1 VPEARGT
8 RTDRDS
14 DFKPGAQSVAID
26 DQHFPERLAQI
37 VRTILHGQ
45 ASHVS
50 VVPQYNNMC
59 YTLSMSGADLRDARR
74 EREWTQAELADRLG
88 VTQAYV
94 CLLERNR
101 RAVPRRLAQKLASVL
116 KLSPNTLPMSA
127 GRTSL
132 KPDEA
137 ASALGAVGYPGFA
150 YLRNRRS
157 LNPADLL
164 LRVLRA
170 GDVDARVV
178 EALPWVLLKYP
189 DLDWTSLLREAKAD
203 DLQNRLGFLV
213 SVARQLAELRGETGT
228 AKRLAE
234 REQTLEGSRL
244 QGEGAFRESLT
255 DAERRWLRENRPP
268 HAAFWNMLSTVN
280 APELANAF

>member
-1 VPEARGT
+1 
-8 RTDRDS
+8 
-14 DFKPGAQSVAID
+14 
-26 DQHFPERLAQI
+26 
-37 VRTILHGQ
+37 
-45 ASHVS
+45 
-50 VVPQYNNMC
+50 
-59 YTLSMSGADLRDARR
+59 MSGADLRDARR

-116 KLSPNTLPMSA
+116 SA
-127 GRTSL
+127 GRASL
-132 KPDEA
+132 KPEEA
-137 ASALGAVGYPGFA
+137 TAALGAVGYPGFA
-150 YLRNRRS
+150 YLRNRRP

-164 LRVLRA
+164 LRALRA

-189 DLDWTSLLREAKAD
+189 DLDWVWLLREAKVD

-234 REQTLEGSRL
+234 QEQTLEGSRL
-244 QGEGAFRESLT
+244 QREGAFRESLT
-255 DAERRWLRENRPP
+255 EAERRWLRENRPAQAT
-268 HAAFWNMLSTVN
+268 HWNMLCTVN
-280 APELANAF
+280 ASELANGL

>member
-1 VPEARGT
+1 
-8 RTDRDS
+8 
-14 DFKPGAQSVAID
+14 
-26 DQHFPERLAQI
+26 
-37 VRTILHGQ
+37 
-45 ASHVS
+45 
-50 VVPQYNNMC
+50 MC
-59 YTLSMSGADLRDARR
+59 YNLSMSGDDLREARC

-88 VTQAYV
+88 VSQAYV

-116 KLSPNTLPMSA
+116 KLSPSTLPMSA
-127 GRTSL
+127 GRASL
-132 KPDEA
+132 RPEEA
-137 ASALGAVGYPGFA
+137 TAALGAVGYPGFA
-150 YLRNRRS
+150 YLRNRRP

-164 LRVLRA
+164 LRALRA

-189 DLDWTSLLREAKAD
+189 DLDWAWLLREARAD

-228 AKRLAE
+228 ATRLAE
-234 REQTLEGSRL
+234 QEQTLEGSRL
-244 QGEGAFRESLT
+244 QREGAFRESLT

-268 HAAFWNMLSTVN
+268 HATHWNMLATVN